1 MRRHDVIRIPAD
13 DPQQLYRVEFINYAR
28 AYVVPL
34 ARRPRVIQTAQGL
47 KTIHTTNDGAGF
59 NISPMSP
66 VEIVDTDDL
75 PSELRARL
83 RRLMEAA

>member
-1 MRRHDVIRIPAD
+1 MAKVRPPRASGIRPIQRHV
-13 DPQQLYRVEFINYAR
+13 NYAR
-28 AYVVPL
+28 AFVVPL
-34 ARRPRVIQTAQGL
+34 ARQPRVIQTAQGA
-47 KTIHTTNDGAGF
+47 KTIHTTTSGAGF